1 MLNQPLQLLPE
12 YRDYVWGGERLR
24 PGMVPTAEAWVVYE
38 GDKIAAGAFAGK
50 TLGQLAAEKGQEL
63 LGSRAYAKTGTRFP
77 LLVKLLDCAQ
87 WLSLQ
92 VHPDDEQAT
101 ALEGPGNYGKTEAWH
116 IIEAAP
122 DATLIAGMRPGT
134 TAEIL
139 ETSVRNGTIV
149 EHTQSLRVRAGDTIF
164 MPAGTVHALGPGL
177 LVYEVQQTSDWTYRV
192 YDWGRPETPTRRLHI
207 DKSLAVSRPEAT
219 ANALPLPAL
228 ADGQP
233 SLLCACPYFR
243 LEMLSAKT
251 QSIALDTKGESFHA
265 ITVLEGASH
274 IVTPG
279 GEVTLKRFETAVI
292 PAACGSYRVEPLTAF
307 QALRTGV
314 V

>member
-24 PGMVPTAEAWVVYE
+24 PGTVPTAEAWVVYE
-38 GDKIAAGAFAGK
+38 GDKIAAGPFAGK
-50 TLGQLAAEKGQEL
+50 TLAELAAEKGEEL

-92 VHPDDEQAT
+92 VHPDDKQAI
-101 ALEGPGNYGKTEAWH
+101 ALEGPGNFGKTEAWH

-122 DATLIAGMRPGT
+122 EATLIAGMKPGT
-134 TAEIL
+134 TAETL
-139 ETSVRNGTIV
+139 ETVMRNGTIT
-149 EHTQSLRVRAGDTIF
+149 EHTQSLRVQAGDTIF

-207 DKSLAVSRPEAT
+207 DKSLAVSRPEAV
-219 ANALPLPAL
+219 ASAHPLPAL

-233 SLLCACPYFR
+233 ALLCESPYFR
-243 LEMLSAKT
+243 LEMLSAET
-251 QSIALDTKGESFHA
+251 QPVALDTRGESFHA
-265 ITVLEGASH
+265 ITVLEGAAL

-292 PAACGSYRVEPLTAF
+292 PAACGSYWVEPLTAF
-307 QALRTGV
+307 RALRTGV

>member
-24 PGMVPTAEAWVVYE
+24 PDIVPTAEAWVVYE
-38 GDKIAAGAFAGK
+38 GDHVAAGPFAGK
-50 TLGQLAAEKGQEL
+50 TLGELAAEKGEEL
-63 LGSRAYAKTGTRFP
+63 LGSRACAKTGTRFP

-92 VHPDDEQAT
+92 VHPDDEQAI
-101 ALEGPGNYGKTEAWH
+101 ALEGPGNFGKTEAWH
-116 IIEAAP
+116 VIEAAP
-122 DATLIAGMRPGT
+122 NATLIAGMKPGT
-134 TAEIL
+134 NPETLATAM
-139 ETSVRNGTIV
+139 RNGTII

-192 YDWGRPETPTRRLHI
+192 YDWGRPETPSRRLHI
-207 DKSLAVSRPEAT
+207 DKSLAVSRPDA
-219 ANALPLPAL
+219 AASAQPLPRL
-228 ADGQP
+228 TDGQP

-243 LEMLSAKT
+243 LETLYAEK
-251 QSIALDTKGESFHA
+251 QPVALDTRGESFHA
-265 ITVLEGASH
+265 ITALEGAAR
-274 IVTPG
+274 IITPG
-279 GEVTLKRFETAVI
+279 GEMTLNRFETAVV
-292 PAACGSYRVEPLTAF
+292 PAACGAYRVEPVTTF
-307 QALRTGV
+307 RALRTGV